1 MLLRIAEQQGL
12 EPGVHPG
19 FKTLGRGARRRGG

>member
-1 MLLRIAEQQGL
+1 MLLRIAKQQGL